1 MASSLATITTS
12 QKKLRINFAS
22 VVGGFKWTNLAF
34 RSPGLH
40 LRQVDEH
47 VRMHRTPVVLDVGN
61 GFPVAHVQPDWVP
74 QKLRVQVRRPFTV
87 RPSPAQK
94 DAHGKG
100 QSLNFLY
107 IFAPLDK
114 TGQAMNSPVFP
125 VLSKYFFFLR
135 TMSNAVRTANYGH
148 VDDVF

>member
-1 MASSLATITTS
+1 
-12 QKKLRINFAS
+12 
-22 VVGGFKWTNLAF
+22 
-34 RSPGLH
+34 
-40 LRQVDEH
+40 
-47 VRMHRTPVVLDVGN
+47 VLDVGN

-100 QSLNFLY
+100 KSLNFSY

-125 VLSKYFFFLR
+125 VLSKYFFFSSYNEQRSKNRELWTR
-135 TMSNAVRTANYGH
+135 RWRILANYG
-148 VDDVF
+148 